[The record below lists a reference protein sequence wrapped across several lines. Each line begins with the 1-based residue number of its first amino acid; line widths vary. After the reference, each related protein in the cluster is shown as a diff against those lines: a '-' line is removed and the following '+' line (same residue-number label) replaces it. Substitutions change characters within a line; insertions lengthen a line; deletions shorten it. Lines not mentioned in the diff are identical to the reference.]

1 MIIKNIQR
9 RQSRSDLVLFKRIW
23 VWAVVLQGLPWRRG
37 KVTVPARPAI
47 SPSQVAPVPVP
58 PFPILQIHLR
68 FLSFPTVMPS
78 LIADG
83 GVRIW
88 FTGLKSTFH
97 SFGDG
102 SGSGC
107 HSLGG
112 GVSVFIWI
120 LFRRYQFRSDPNSAS
135 IPSILAG
142 LSMVGFLSGNRGAFP
157 PGASQPNG
165 QYCTTEDN
173 AAAADIDISDTAD
186 ANSASAIFSDLM
198 DSVPSCS
205 YPDKSEFRFR
215 PISSNFRLLDDS
227 DAVIQLL
234 ARASAA
240 VVVDRPVWPGLGRD

>member
-9 RQSRSDLVLFKRIW
+9 RQFRSYLVLFKRIW

-58 PFPILQIHLR
+58 PFSILQIHLR
-68 FLSFPTVMPS
+68 FLSFPAVMPS
-78 LIADG
+78 LTADG
-83 GVRIW
+83 FG
-88 FTGLKSTFH
+88 STFH

-102 SGSGC
+102 SDSGC

-165 QYCTTEDN
+165 RYCTTEDN
-173 AAAADIDISDTAD
+173 AAAANIAISDTAD
-186 ANSASAIFSDLM
+186 ANSASAI
-198 DSVPSCS
+198 V
-205 YPDKSEFRFR
+205 E
-215 PISSNFRLLDDS
+215 
-227 DAVIQLL
+227 
-234 ARASAA
+234 
-240 VVVDRPVWPGLGRD
+240 